1 MTKARPSTAYILSSN
16 GGFFIII
23 LSLFSF
29 NFSYSILLAIF
40 LGSLIVLAS
49 YFIYITR
56 KHVREIGVFIIV
68 LSLFTLAISPIYLI
82 GFIFCLIGGILAIR
96 WKEVKT

>member
-1 MTKARPSTAYILSSN
+1 MVKARPSIAYILSSN

-29 NFSYSILLAIF
+29 NFSYSILLAIIF
-40 LGSLIVLAS
+40 GSLIVLAS

-68 LSLFTLAISPIYLI
+68 LSLFTIAISPIYLI